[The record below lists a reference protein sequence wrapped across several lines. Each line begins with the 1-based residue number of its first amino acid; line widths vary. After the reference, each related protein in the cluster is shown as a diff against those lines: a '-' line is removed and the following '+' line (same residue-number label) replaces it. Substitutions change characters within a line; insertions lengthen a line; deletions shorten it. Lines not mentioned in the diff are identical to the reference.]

1 MTTVNVP
8 GVGPV
13 NFPEGMSERDIIR
26 AIEFDIL
33 PSIRPAAPAPV
44 EQERQPTN
52 IFRDVPGAIVSGV
65 GGLGTAAGGLYGL
78 VSGDF
83 DNVATRAGRSIQE
96 FSRDNIMSPG
106 LRQRQDEFQQR
117 LQAVQD
123 QGLGTQAL
131 EAVRG
136 LASDPYL
143 FGTMAVEQIPQLA
156 ASLGIGRVG
165 GAVGQVAARRAGV
178 EAGEQAARR
187 GATGAAIGASTGLQ
201 TGEVA
206 NSTYEDIMRLAPE
219 VIERSSNYQDLRQ
232 TMTDQEARETLA
244 IRGAREAAAIAAPLS
259 AASATLLPGVERMAF
274 AQRAQQAALSRV
286 LGGAIF
292 EAGQEGIE
300 EGGGRFA
307 QNVGVRNADEDRSLG
322 QGVGSAAATGAVL
335 GAGIGGGFA
344 ALRGGAPQPEARGED
359 PDLQRALNQYLTSLN
374 RSPAE
379 PGSPDL
385 NEQARVVSEVLPV
398 TAEQFMDATP
408 RDQAI
413 LLARAQRQVEGRL
426 AGQNLPVLD
435 PQGNRDPETANIRV
449 PQSAS
454 SPSDEMI
461 SGEAGSRAQSFQFE
475 EGRGEL
481 MDDGMT
487 QAEFFRRRA
496 EEMARQ
502 GRPAP
507 TLAADESLLQ
517 AARSTQ
523 VAPQGTP
530 AEQTIRAARQARA
543 EQDPL
548 GAFFP
553 LVEGYIAQH
562 IQQNGQTAPISMP
575 AFQAYVRERTGQV
588 MPLSQARD
596 ILRTYNDPA
605 PSTQPVDP
613 AKPVKPA
620 SLDAPFPAINP
631 RARVK
636 ELRPVERP
644 ASPAPGEG
652 FVLDETGRSVAPRGA
667 TTDEDGRP
675 LWRSRQE
682 GLSSLSAPAPADAT
696 GFIQGTNQPSL
707 SPSPDGTGS
716 DKRRIEATSPPTAPL
731 RAGPSGFTDPRL
743 GALSAREAGAT
754 DQSAPAQPAQNT
766 EAVERARK
774 VVEDRLSKLEKRGGK
789 NTRDELVRVMRD
801 GKFNS
806 QQVYAAFMAA
816 DQIASLLPTGA
827 NHNIEFVDRLLI
839 SDRKAAQASGNVDA
853 QEAQGERLR
862 PTGSV
867 NRARFQQLMREGA
880 TADQAF
886 AAVQREATEGIIRL
900 SLAPN
905 QLPILRETAAH
916 EAFHV
921 LQDYYGK
928 YDPQFSKLMGQSF
941 RDGMMITDVDPTIR
955 RKLEQARFPN
965 SKQSYWQ
972 ALTSTLKNPMD
983 ASEAQAYAFGAL
995 MDASRR
1001 GTPMTGLKPAFARF
1015 VNLARQFF
1023 TRLGNKL
1030 RGDGFQT
1037 VEDVLGRVAQG
1048 DARRFDGRATPTD
1061 QDFQAR
1067 GPQASARSSR
1077 ASTPSAGTN
1086 PFPTPP
1092 ADEVQARLRRMQK
1105 RRQSYLPGISN
1116 GPKNPRTELLDERGN
1131 IAWAVGKISFD
1142 DWITRVEANLNAREI
1157 KEARDWYP
1165 QAMRAYSQYF
1175 GKDWPSYLA
1184 SWLMANQ
1191 QASPSTAQMNAIRA
1205 REKVLSGSQGGP
1217 KAGLAEERLLPFW
1230 QAIEKGGGLPTGGA
1244 QKLYDFIDS
1253 GLLRPTRK
1261 WMGDDP
1267 VAGAPAVADVH
1278 SLRDVGFV
1286 DEVLREA
1293 LVNKFGA
1300 QMNDIPADSSGS
1312 PGEAQYEMAA
1322 DFMREVTDHL
1332 NSINYRGGGWTP
1344 YEVQAVGWMS
1354 TTKFMGN
1361 PGQTPFEAILY
1372 NIRDLNYEL
1381 GFGEGAPYNEKFPL
1395 LARLPTQ
1402 GQKEVSQKILND
1414 VTDFARNMA
1423 GVKEFA
1429 RVHAT
1434 GGWLSDNVSPNA
1446 RFQAIASPEAMVDMA
1461 NIIGYLTQQTG
1472 MLPYRLLPN
1481 ETVKGKLA
1489 LRIYPSKTNDL
1500 ATDENMS
1507 TLWQKLRKTGIKKSG
1522 AKGAPDLIQGF
1533 STHEADG
1540 KAAMLLMFDGK
1551 GDRLLNRLSEGD
1563 VAAAVQR
1570 AADEMGIDLSV
1581 DVVYHESDY
1590 QQNDWRSQ
1598 PDGEGY
1604 LQGLRSRFGSDVQ
1617 ARLRDYQRGELEPR
1631 LEAAIREAVER
1642 YGVRDGA
1649 QLSARN
1655 LDPAPGSAEARELR
1669 DAGGVRGGR
1678 GLLAPSGG
1686 AGDEAPLEGLPR
1698 RVKAPGIG
1706 VIEAGPFLPARRA
1719 AEDYMREAGLPYN
1732 PPTRYARVDPERAA
1746 RIADAFEAMENNP
1759 NDPLVRASYEAM
1771 ARETLAQWEAI
1782 KRTGFRAEFFSEDG
1796 SDPYLGNPRLAIE
1809 DVRNNNHMY
1818 VFPTETGYGQAG
1830 ISDDERASNP
1840 MLRDTGERWNG
1851 RPVLVNDVFRAVH
1864 DYFGHAKEGVGFR
1877 ADGEEN
1883 AWRSHAA
1890 MYSPLARL
1898 AMTTETR
1905 GQNSWLNYGPRGDSN
1920 RTAAVEDTVFADQK
1934 LGVLPSWV
1942 HQEGAEDFLGPV
1954 SVEDL
1959 RRQIGGRQGGT
1970 DAPKTTD
1977 QQIQL
1982 SARATNLSVPE
1993 FTNWWNGGW
2002 RGDGAQPRQ
2011 SLAVNPDGS
2020 PMTFYHGTQKSFR
2033 AFGKAR
2039 SASHDQEGPFFFSPN
2054 PAFAEDYA
2062 VSAMYAGG
2070 GGERATEGQRMLP
2083 VYLSIQNVF
2092 DSTDPQRAQEL
2103 LDYVDKAMDNET
2115 IDWRDIVSETT
2126 RKSYE
2131 RQITN
2136 GELTENRAAGRAFR
2150 MFKTFLEAD
2159 RNNWPAIETRAAQ
2172 RYIRERGFDS
2182 FWVAELGTRNLA
2194 VYDPRQIKSI
2204 FNNFAEGT
2212 ARSPQFSARSPLAN
2226 DPSFQAVRE
2235 KITGKDL
2242 DKPNVFSDG
2251 MRRFVGAKPGEK
2263 LSSAFV
2269 RTTINRAAP
2278 LWMLDRLAK
2287 EKGLSLKS
2295 AGLAMEVAL
2304 NNSGRVQ
2311 MYLEHGPLAYD
2322 PKTGDVTIR
2331 EDAPGL
2337 IDAIK
2342 GRLNVQDKE
2351 EAQAYLVSLRER
2363 DLRRNGRKGFF
2374 NLTDAEVNSTISK
2387 SEAAHP
2393 EWKEMAADIQ
2403 RINKALLDFAV
2414 NTSTLD
2420 RSMADQLASMFY
2432 TPFYRQA
2439 ETDAKDED
2447 NAGSVVGPRLSE
2459 SLTNVKT
2466 AFDVKAKGG
2475 EKPLGDLFEN
2485 MIRNAD
2491 VIMKAGM
2498 KNVAMRQAAETMEA
2512 VGLGRGVNER
2522 ETGKT
2527 ITYRVN
2533 GKDKHFEVDD
2543 AVLYTT
2549 LAGAPREFANG
2560 IYQTMANVAGF
2571 FRDMI
2576 TAAPS
2581 FMLANLWRG
2590 KVMAYVQ
2597 EGVPFY
2603 TNTFNGLRQALKASS
2618 SYKAIAAQTGFGG
2631 YTYGMGERDAAAA
2644 FEREIQGL
2652 GYGPGGMM
2660 RRAFDVLQKASE
2672 ATEMAERIK
2681 LYERMKAQ
2689 GMTDKEAA
2697 YQAYLLAPFSRRG
2710 MGSGWVGYSVNWLV
2724 PLVPFLNAKI
2734 QGMYRLYE
2742 NEKGDSQK
2750 LWTLGLPKQMFLRGL
2765 VVMGASL
2772 ALAAKN
2778 MADEP
2783 ERWDNETPDLKL
2795 RYDIVYL
2802 PDGKRLLLPRAFEVG
2817 NVFGALPVF
2826 IMDAIR
2832 REDGRDMAKLLTDI
2846 GTSTFFFNPIPMA
2859 IIPILSATTN
2869 YDFFRGRALETAGD
2883 MSKLPEERV
2892 NRNTST
2898 VARLIG
2904 EGAGV
2909 SPIRIQAL
2917 MEGYSGTIGTSVLA
2931 GFDAILAGMGLVPN
2945 KPAGAFGDPLS
2956 MPAIVAGLTG
2966 ANRFYRTDDQT
2977 ASRFV
2982 GDFYK
2987 IKEQVDQLNRSLT
3000 GARERQDTAR
3010 IAELQ
3015 GEAGIPLRLR
3025 PMVNAASRQLTSVNE
3040 QMRRLEQQG
3049 LSSEELAAR
3058 LKPLRERRDQITRR
3072 VVERARE
3079 LGM

>member
-143 FGTMAVEQIPQLA
+143 FGSMAVEQIPQLA

-165 GAVGQVAARRAGV
+165 GAVGQMAARRAGM
-178 EAGEQAARR
+178 EGGEQAARR
-187 GATGAAIGASTGLQ
+187 GATGAAIGAGTGLQ

-206 NSTYEDIMRLAPE
+206 NSTYDDVMRLPAE
-219 VIERSSNYQDLRQ
+219 TIERSPAYQELRR
-232 TMTDQEARETLA
+232 TMTDQDAREALA
-244 IRGAREAAAIAAPLS
+244 TRAAREAAAIAAPLS

-274 AQRAQQAALSRV
+274 AQRAQQAALSRI

-292 EAGQEGIE
+292 EGTQEAIE

-307 QNVGVRNADEDRSLG
+307 QNVGVRNADEDRNLG
-322 QGVGSAAATGAVL
+322 QGVGSAAATGAAL

-359 PDLQRALNQYLTSLN
+359 PELRRALNQYLGSRDRT
-374 RSPAE
+374 PAA
-379 PGSPDL
+379 PGAPDL
-385 NEQARVVSEVLPV
+385 SEQARLVSETLPV
-398 TAEQFMDATP
+398 TAEQFMNAAP
-408 RDQAI
+408 EVQARLI
-413 LLARAQRQVEGRL
+413 ARAQREAEGRQT
-426 AGQNLPVLD
+426 GQNLPVLD

-475 EGRGEL
+475 EGRGEV

-507 TLAADESLLQ
+507 TVAADESLLRS
-517 AARSTQ
+517 ARSTQ

-530 AEQTIRAARQARA
+530 TEQTIRAAQQTRA
-543 EQDPL
+543 TQDPL
-548 GAFFP
+548 GTFFP
-553 LVEGYIAQH
+553 LVENFIDNHVRTYGDAE
-562 IQQNGQTAPISMP
+562 PISVP
-575 AFQAYVRERTGQV
+575 AFQQYLSERTGDTVSLKQASEIFDTYYNASSQRGIPAGQGWV
-588 MPLSQARD
+588 LQREAVNKKATEGRPSGRDGERMPPTVKFGPGAQSQN
-596 ILRTYNDPA
+596 LY
-605 PSTQPVDP
+605 
-613 AKPVKPA
+613 
-620 SLDAPFPAINP
+620 
-631 RARVK
+631 RAV
-636 ELRPVERP
+636 
-644 ASPAPGEG
+644 S
-652 FVLDETGRSVAPRGA
+652 PRGPN
-667 TTDEDGRP
+667 TDQDGRP
-675 LWRSRQE
+675 LP
-682 GLSSLSAPAPADAT
+682 PAPPAA
-696 GFIQGTNQPSL
+696 
-707 SPSPDGTGS
+707 
-716 DKRRIEATSPPTAPL
+716 APL

-743 GALSAREAGAT
+743 SALSAREAGAT
-754 DQSAPAQPAQNT
+754 DQPTQAQPTQNT
-766 EAVERARK
+766 EASERARK
-774 VVEDRLSKLEKRGGK
+774 VVEDRLAKLEKRLGK
-789 NTRDELVRVMRD
+789 GNRDELARVMQD
-801 GKFNS
+801 GRFNAE
-806 QQVYAAFMAA
+806 QVYGAFMAA
-816 DQIASLLPTGA
+816 DQIAAIMPTGA
-827 NHNIEFVDRLLI
+827 NHKIEFVDRLLI
-839 SDRKAAQASGNVDA
+839 GDRGAAKASGNVDA
-853 QEAQGERLR
+853 TEAQGERLR
-862 PTGSV
+862 PTGTI
-867 NRARFQQLMREGA
+867 NRARFTQLMREGA

-886 AAVQREATEGIIRL
+886 ATVQREAVEGIIRL

-905 QLPILRETAAH
+905 QLPLLRETAAH

-928 YDPQFSKLMGQSF
+928 YDPQFARLMNQSF

-965 SKQSYWQ
+965 SNQSYWQ

-995 MDASRR
+995 MDASKR

-1015 VNLARQFF
+1015 VNFARQFF

-1037 VEDVLGRVAQG
+1037 AEDILGRVAQG
-1048 DARRFDGRATPTD
+1048 DARRFDGQAAPTD
-1061 QDFQAR
+1061 QDFPSR
-1067 GPQASARSSR
+1067 GVQASARNLADMPGVDVSEGNKLGFEPALRVR
-1077 ASTPSAGTN
+1077 ADVDAGTLPRLALITQSTDN
-1086 PFPTPP
+1086 KNAGRQLAALDDVLAKFITPENSAEDWAKMEAYAFSSPEVPVPPYNFMRDLNGGAVDLLRTLTPGQIRDADHGFRNARMFRQAYVNKELSPVTTGKLFMWSFLSRGVSPYTQESLFVDAFDGADQWIRKAAQGDFTEADFPAYEQWAKSVAPKGSG
-1092 ADEVQARLRRMQK
+1092 Q
-1105 RRQSYLPGISN
+1105 PGA
-1116 GPKNPRTELLDERGN
+1116 GATH
-1131 IAWAVGKISFD
+1131 
-1142 DWITRVEANLNAREI
+1142 NLNA
-1157 KEARDWYP
+1157 
-1165 QAMRAYSQYF
+1165 F
-1175 GKDWPSYLA
+1175 GKSFLFKMSRRDAPGGISRLQHLHNLMEDPNSTGQGIRREFVKMA
-1184 SWLMANQ
+1184 SDGVGIDNKVVSFTLLVSGFNDVMVLDRV
-1191 QASPSTAQMNAIRA
+1191 QMRRLWDDGRFGDKNLYDGETEERIVNG
-1205 REKVLSGSQGGP
+1205 EKKRVTKTGTS
-1217 KAGLAEERLLPFW
+1217 LAEL
-1230 QAIEKGGGLPTGGA
+1230 TYGA
-1244 QKLYDFIDS
+1244 
-1253 GLLRPTRK
+1253 
-1261 WMGDDP
+1261 
-1267 VAGAPAVADVH
+1267 
-1278 SLRDVGFV
+1278 
-1286 DEVLREA
+1286 
-1293 LVNKFGA
+1293 
-1300 QMNDIPADSSGS
+1300 
-1312 PGEAQYEMAA
+1312 
-1322 DFMREVTDHL
+1322 
-1332 NSINYRGGGWTP
+1332 
-1344 YEVQAVGWMS
+1344 
-1354 TTKFMGN
+1354 
-1361 PGQTPFEAILY
+1361 
-1372 NIRDLNYEL
+1372 
-1381 GFGEGAPYNEKFPL
+1381 
-1395 LARLPTQ
+1395 
-1402 GQKEVSQKILND
+1402 
-1414 VTDFARNMA
+1414 
-1423 GVKEFA
+1423 
-1429 RVHAT
+1429 
-1434 GGWLSDNVSPNA
+1434 
-1446 RFQAIASPEAMVDMA
+1446 
-1461 NIIGYLTQQTG
+1461 
-1472 MLPYRLLPN
+1472 
-1481 ETVKGKLA
+1481 
-1489 LRIYPSKTNDL
+1489 
-1500 ATDENMS
+1500 
-1507 TLWQKLRKTGIKKSG
+1507 
-1522 AKGAPDLIQGF
+1522 
-1533 STHEADG
+1533 
-1540 KAAMLLMFDGK
+1540 
-1551 GDRLLNRLSEGD
+1551 
-1563 VAAAVQR
+1563 
-1570 AADEMGIDLSV
+1570 
-1581 DVVYHESDY
+1581 
-1590 QQNDWRSQ
+1590 
-1598 PDGEGY
+1598 
-1604 LQGLRSRFGSDVQ
+1604 
-1617 ARLRDYQRGELEPR
+1617 
-1631 LEAAIREAVER
+1631 
-1642 YGVRDGA
+1642 
-1649 QLSARN
+1649 
-1655 LDPAPGSAEARELR
+1655 
-1669 DAGGVRGGR
+1669 R
-1678 GLLAPSGG
+1678 GLLIY
-1686 AGDEAPLEGLPR
+1686 EA
-1698 RVKAPGIG
+1698 
-1706 VIEAGPFLPARRA
+1706 IERALARRINDIYSA
-1719 AEDYMREAGLPYN
+1719 VGRPQDASIGRYHWETWVADSQQEASHGSIDAVLADA
-1732 PPTRYARVDPERAA
+1732 RGDDMAIARVVAKQGEYGGYEYGARYGRDAQGVPYFIYDAGTGEDMRFSVPAFRGFLTDVKLPESGVV
-1746 RIADAFEAMENNP
+1746 P
-1759 NDPLVRASYEAM
+1759 ASV
-1771 ARETLAQWEAI
+1771 
-1782 KRTGFRAEFFSEDG
+1782 G
-1796 SDPYLGNPRLAIE
+1796 
-1809 DVRNNNHMY
+1809 
-1818 VFPTETGYGQAG
+1818 
-1830 ISDDERASNP
+1830 ERP
-1840 MLRDTGERWNG
+1840 MLDADG
-1851 RPVLVNDVFRAVH
+1851 RPVLYKVGTKKGQPRTEPIPFSVTESGNAPWYTRPEVNRERLRELASSWADRGGGTGERA
-1864 DYFGHAKEGVGFR
+1864 R
-1877 ADGEEN
+1877 A
-1883 AWRSHAA
+1883 
-1890 MYSPLARL
+1890 
-1898 AMTTETR
+1898 
-1905 GQNSWLNYGPRGDSN
+1905 
-1920 RTAAVEDTVFADQK
+1920 VFADAARAK
-1934 LGVLPSWV
+1934 AAGRDGSRSGSE
-1942 HQEGAEDFLGPV
+1942 EGLTD
-1954 SVEDL
+1954 
-1959 RRQIGGRQGGT
+1959 QGAS
-1970 DAPKTTD
+1970 APKTTD

-2020 PMTFYHGTQKSFR
+2020 PMTFYHGTQQSFR

-2159 RNNWPAIETRAAQ
+2159 KNNWPAIETRAAQ

-2182 FWVAELGTRNLA
+2182 FWVSELGTRNLA

-2204 FNNFAEGT
+2204 FNSFAEGA
-2212 ARSPQFSARSPLAN
+2212 ARSPQFSARSTFEGSPT
-2226 DPSFQAVRE
+2226 FQAALE
-2235 KITGKDL
+2235 KVTGKEL
-2242 DKPNVFSDG
+2242 DNPNVFSAG

-2322 PKTGDVTIR
+2322 PQTGDVTIR
-2331 EDAPGL
+2331 EDVPGL

-2342 GRLNVQDKE
+2342 GRLDVKDKDK
-2351 EAQAYLVSLRER
+2351 AQLYLVALRER
-2363 DLRRNGRKGFF
+2363 DLRRNGRQGFF
-2374 NLTDAEVNSTISK
+2374 NLSDAEVKTII
-2387 SEAAHP
+2387 SEAEASRP

-2414 NTSTLD
+2414 NTGTLD
-2420 RSMADQLASMFY
+2420 RSKADQLASMFY

-2447 NAGSVVGPRLSE
+2447 NAGSVVGPRLSD

-2466 AFDVKAKGG
+2466 AFDVRAKGG
-2475 EKPLGDLFEN
+2475 VKPLGDLFEN

-2512 VGLGRGVNER
+2512 VGLGREAKKR

-2533 GKDKHFEVDD
+2533 GQDKHFEVDD

-2590 KVMAYVQ
+2590 KIMAYVQ

-2631 YTYGMGERDAAAA
+2631 YTYGMGERDAAKA
-2644 FEREIQGL
+2644 FEQEIAGL
-2652 GYGPGGMM
+2652 GYGPGGLM
-2660 RRAFDVLQKASE
+2660 RGAFNAFQKASE

-2710 MGSGWVGYSVNWLV
+2710 MGGGWVGSSVNWLV

-2734 QGMYRLYE
+2734 QGMYRLVE
-2742 NEKGDSQK
+2742 NEKGDTRVLKSI
-2750 LWTLGLPKQMFLRGL
+2750 PKQMFLRGL

-2783 ERWDNETPDLKL
+2783 ERWDDETVDLKL
-2795 RYDIVYL
+2795 RYDILYL
-2802 PDGKRLLLPRAFEVG
+2802 PDGRRLLFPRAFEVG
-2817 NVFGALPVF
+2817 TVFGAIPTFLL
-2826 IMDAIR
+2826 DAWR
-2832 REDGRDMAKLLTDI
+2832 KDDGRDLAKVLASF
-2846 GTSTFFFNPIPMA
+2846 GTSTFFFNPIPQA
-2859 IIPILSATTN
+2859 IQPVIGALAN
-2869 YDFFRGRALETAGD
+2869 YDFFRDRPLENAGD
-2883 MSKLPEERV
+2883 LSKLPDERV

-2898 VARLIG
+2898 IARLIAG
-2904 EGAGV
+2904 GVNNTLGQMPTGARV
-2909 SPIRIQAL
+2909 EASPIRVQAL
-2917 MEGYSGTIGTSVLA
+2917 LEGYSGTIGTSVLA
-2931 GFDAILAGMGLVPN
+2931 GFDTILAGLGLIPN

-3025 PMVNAASRQLTSVNE
+3025 PMVTAASRQLTSVNE